1 MMKVKSNYLLSFFQV
16 GFLFIIPTLE
26 SFFTL
31 GDRNRY
37 ISFQSVNL
45 SEQLSRTRLT
55 DLIFNFGG
63 RWLEL
68 FLGTLSIFLHFYL
81 VNNFVNTLKL
91 RYLAKII
98 SFLWLLLPVHFILRS
113 IAGKELLASL
123 ALCLLIILL
132 YPYLFED
139 TVDDKSIPGYV
150 FRKNK
155 IFWISFVFAF
165 FSLLLFLRP
174 FFFIIF
180 TLLFIPYIYRKI
192 PLNKTLKKFTFI
204 SSFFAGLILFF
215 WGGKNYYNDIQRY
228 ISLHFVGRGD
238 STYTV
243 QFIPIF
249 DSFSSYLSYLFQ
261 NISTSI
267 LGPLKIV
274 MSTSVGPILLLEGL
288 LVIIPII
295 FILFRNI
302 FRLIHKPKF
311 RLSKG
316 LTDSSIMLLFL
327 LLYALLG
334 YVNFLAGWRFQSGSW
349 ILFILMYLKISKI

>member
-16 GFLFIIPTLE
+16 GFLSIIPTLE

-68 FLGTLSIFLHFYL
+68 FLGTFSIFLHCYL

-139 TVDDKSIPGYV
+139 TVDDKSIPGTHLE
-150 FRKNK
+150 K
-155 IFWISFVFAF
+155 I
-165 FSLLLFLRP
+165 
-174 FFFIIF
+174 
-180 TLLFIPYIYRKI
+180 
-192 PLNKTLKKFTFI
+192 KFYGFHLYLYFY
-204 SSFFAGLILFF
+204 SSFYF
-215 WGGKNYYNDIQRY
+215 
-228 ISLHFVGRGD
+228 
-238 STYTV
+238 
-243 QFIPIF
+243 
-249 DSFSSYLSYLFQ
+249 
-261 NISTSI
+261 
-267 LGPLKIV
+267 
-274 MSTSVGPILLLEGL
+274 
-288 LVIIPII
+288 
-295 FILFRNI
+295 
-302 FRLIHKPKF
+302 
-311 RLSKG
+311 
-316 LTDSSIMLLFL
+316 
-327 LLYALLG
+327 
-334 YVNFLAGWRFQSGSW
+334 
-349 ILFILMYLKISKI
+349 